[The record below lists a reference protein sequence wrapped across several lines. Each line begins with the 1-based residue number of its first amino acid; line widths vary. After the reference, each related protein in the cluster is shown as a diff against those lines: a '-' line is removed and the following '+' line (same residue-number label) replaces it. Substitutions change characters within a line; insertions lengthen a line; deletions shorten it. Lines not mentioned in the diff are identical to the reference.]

1 MKNFSIFVFF
11 TVLLFISC
19 TDESPLKKV
28 DVSAVEVPDIAI
40 KRLDQD
46 IFNMD
51 TLNITGATKK
61 LEEKYGPFYSV
72 FVTGILN
79 NGEIRDSGYVVR
91 IKEFIRERDM
101 RKAYSDCQQLYPSL
115 KKLEHEFT
123 EAFQHFKY
131 YFPKRSLPSVVT
143 VMSGFNY
150 AVYPV
155 DSTLSISLEMY
166 LGSKSDFYLML
177 GFPHYRT
184 IFMTPENILPDAIQG
199 WLIKEFPSMMNK
211 EDFLSQIIY
220 MGKIL
225 YATDALL
232 PDVEDS
238 LKIRYTKAQ
247 IDYCNENEFNV
258 WSYFIAKKTLYTS
271 NQAEI
276 IKFTG
281 EAPFTSA
288 LSKQSAP
295 RIGYWIGWRI
305 VKQYM
310 KTNPKVTLEQLMNE
324 TDAQQLLVK
333 SKYKPKK

>member
-1 MKNFSIFVFF
+1 MKNFLVFVFF
-11 TVLLFISC
+11 TAIVFISC
-19 TDESPLKKV
+19 NEPNPLKEV
-28 DVSAVEVPDIAI
+28 DVSEVRVPDITI

-46 IFNMD
+46 IFNID
-51 TLNITGATKK
+51 LQDITASTKK
-61 LEEKYGPFYSV
+61 LQDKYGPFYSI

-79 NGEIRDSGYVVR
+79 SGEVRDSGYVVR
-91 IKEFIRERDM
+91 IKKFVNDRDM
-101 RKAYSDCQQLYPSL
+101 KKAYADCQQLYPTMQ
-115 KKLEHEFT
+115 KQEHAFT

-131 YFPKRSLPSVVT
+131 YFPTRKLPTVVA

-150 AVYPV
+150 AIYPV
-155 DSTLSISLEMY
+155 DSTLSIALEMY
-166 LGSKSDFYLML
+166 LGANSDFYLMT
-177 GFPHYRT
+177 GYPRYRAM
-184 IFMTPENILPDAIQG
+184 FMTPDNILPDAVQG
-199 WLIKEFPSMMNK
+199 WMIKEFPYMMNK

-232 PDVEDS
+232 PEVEDT
-238 LKIRYTKAQ
+238 LKIRYTNAQ
-247 IDYCNENEFNV
+247 LDYCIQNEFNV
-258 WSYFIAKKTLYTS
+258 WSYFAAQKTLYTS

-276 IKFTG
+276 MKFTG
-281 EAPFTSA
+281 EGPFTSA

-310 KTNPKVTLEQLMNE
+310 HANPNVTLEQLMNE
-324 TDAQQLLVK
+324 KDAQQFLAK